1 MARISYATLS
11 YYFARVKDLSPSQIG
26 SLIGGK
32 VEINIKGRIFE
43 NACAIRL
50 SYAFNYS
57 GLPISPYD
65 GKVSSGKDKRWY
77 LYRVEDMRGFIK
89 RHIGGTPIKGRS
101 PKDFKGKKGIII
113 FSDCNWR
120 NATGHVDLFNGKT
133 VEGHGYFDFC
143 EAAILYELK

>member
-11 YYFARVKDLSPSQIG
+11 YYFAIV
-26 SLIGGK
+26 
-32 VEINIKGRIFE
+32 
-43 NACAIRL
+43 
-50 SYAFNYS
+50 
-57 GLPISPYD
+57 
-65 GKVSSGKDKRWY
+65 
-77 LYRVEDMRGFIK
+77 
-89 RHIGGTPIKGRS
+89 KGRS